1 MTHEEDI
8 ESLLKQPS
16 LYPDLPR
23 KSEDRRKDDL
33 VQWLEKYGEVN
44 RSYNLYGLDVVDF
57 RNPDDF
63 LDNGVFKSQRYKANS
78 SFYPNGSQFAYDY
91 SIVFR
96 DKRLFDAYFARLLP
110 PKEMPTTY
118 AYLVNGQLLGCECDG
133 APMSIEEFAQ
143 RHDGE
148 HLAVKQTFG
157 CHGVNLISCHVE
169 GGRTRE
175 GESLRELFEG
185 ISPVNGAMWIIQ
197 KWLRQHPRLSAFN
210 ATSINTLRIVSYHTG
225 TEVVISGASLL
236 VGPEG
241 SLINN
246 PEAGNEMLFGIGL
259 DGTVSESAYSFALG
273 TRVPTSHAGETIPYF
288 AEACALVKRAH
299 ALIPEVFSVGWDVV
313 VTLDGPL
320 LLEGNDGWS
329 PRALQFPNQRGER
342 PMWEELLSAREA
354 AFGVSLRSAE

>member
-1 MTHEEDI
+1 
-8 ESLLKQPS
+8 
-16 LYPDLPR
+16 
-23 KSEDRRKDDL
+23 
-33 VQWLEKYGEVN
+33 
-44 RSYNLYGLDVVDF
+44 
-57 RNPDDF
+57 
-63 LDNGVFKSQRYKANS
+63 
-78 SFYPNGSQFAYDY
+78 
-91 SIVFR
+91 
-96 DKRLFDAYFARLLP
+96 
-110 PKEMPTTY
+110 
-118 AYLVNGQLLGCECDG
+118 
-133 APMSIEEFAQ
+133 MSIEEFAQ

-169 GGRTRE
+169 GGGTRE

-197 KWLRQHPRLSAFN
+197 RWLRQHPQLSAFN
-210 ATSINTLRIVSYHTG
+210 ATSINTLQYRLLSHWHGSGYQRRLPFGG
-225 TEVVISGASLL
+225 T
-236 VGPEG
+236 EG

-246 PEAGNEMLFGIGL
+246 PEAGNETLFGIGL

-273 TRVPTSHAGETIPYF
+273 ARVPTSHAGETIPHF
-288 AEACALVKRAH
+288 AKACALVKRAH

-313 VTLDGPL
+313 ITPGGPL